1 MTDRKWCVLCRIA
14 AYPDLEF
21 LVIVNPNSGP
31 GALPCPDANYARE
44 VARLNACP
52 NVYPVGYIRIDY
64 CRKPLAAACEE
75 IDRYASWAAE
85 YATTGL
91 GVGGIMVDETPNHFN
106 AAQAEYLRALH
117 RHIKNC
123 SGLLRDRLVSIM
135 LFFLIMS
142 VIIIII
148 MVVFSLVQPLPLS
161 LSFSSFSTLVEGMKN
176 KRKI

>member
-1 MTDRKWCVLCRIA
+1 MGRECICRIA

-64 CRKPLAAACEE
+64 CRKPLAVACEE
-75 IDRYASWAAE
+75 IDPYASWAAE

-117 RHIKNC
+117 SHIKAC
-123 SGLLRDRLVSIM
+123 SGLLRDRLVSICPSYYDYYDGGF
-135 LFFLIMS
+135 LCFF
-142 VIIIII
+142 
-148 MVVFSLVQPLPLS
+148 VFFPLGSATAPLS
-161 LSFSSFSTLVEGMKN
+161 LFPQSPTLVEEK
-176 KRKI
+176 KKK